1 MGKIRGK
8 TITTKR
14 KLNSM
19 LNNKQISDQNHKHAQ
34 GVWDLFNMKKKI
46 DYVYIYDG
54 QDILAPLGFDIDL
67 SKNASA

>member
-1 MGKIRGK
+1 
-8 TITTKR
+8 
-14 KLNSM
+14 M

-54 QDILAPLGFDIDL
+54 QDILASLGFDIDL

>member
-1 MGKIRGK
+1 
-8 TITTKR
+8 
-14 KLNSM
+14 M
-19 LNNKQISDQNHKHAQ
+19 LNNKQISDQNHKQAQ

-54 QDILAPLGFDIDL
+54 QDLLAPLGFDIDL